1 MSTAVITGCNYGIG
15 FEFAPHSSFATVLNP
30 GSVKMETRNGGQI
43 PVTERVSGMRHVIKE
58 LTPETTG
65 TFQRYDGGTIEW
77 QGRATA
83 YKIRGVDQ

>member
-43 PVTERVSGMRHVIKE
+43 PVTERVSGMLYVINE
-58 LTPETTG
+58 LTPEATG
-65 TFQRYDGGTIEW
+65 TF
-77 QGRATA
+77 
-83 YKIRGVDQ
+83 

>member
-30 GSVKMETRNGGQI
+30 GSVTTEPGNGGQTT
-43 PVTERVSGMRHVIKE
+43 VTERVSDMRYVING
-58 LTPETTG
+58 LMSETTG
-65 TFQRYDGGTIEW
+65 TFQRYDGGTIER
-77 QGRATA
+77 QGRATV